1 MSAHN
6 LLRRKKKQEKKKN
19 KPVVSV
25 SGAYGQYSQIP
36 RESED

>member
-6 LLRRKKKQEKKKN
+6 LLCRKKQQQKKN